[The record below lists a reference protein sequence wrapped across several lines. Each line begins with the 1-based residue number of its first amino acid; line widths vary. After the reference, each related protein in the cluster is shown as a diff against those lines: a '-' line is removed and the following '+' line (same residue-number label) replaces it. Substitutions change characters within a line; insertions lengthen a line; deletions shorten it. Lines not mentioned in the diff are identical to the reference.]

1 MRAIRL
7 LAFLIFAGAAAFAI
21 LPSNPA
27 RATPVAHAPLVPS
40 ASPEPG
46 GLIQPVYWH
55 RYYWHR
61 HYWHRH
67 YWHRALLAS
76 PLLSSLLLSSR
87 LLAPPV
93 LPPLWLAAPLLAQ
106 ALLASPLL
114 APLVTSGAAGVTRFS
129 AFTRPWD
136 NSGFRG

>member
-27 RATPVAHAPLVPS
+27 RATPVALAPLVPS

-67 YWHRALLAS
+67 YWHRHYYH
-76 PLLSSLLLSSR
+76 R
-87 LLAPPV
+87 YYYHRV
-93 LPPLWLAAPLLAQ
+93 YW
-106 ALLASPLL
+106 
-114 APLVTSGAAGVTRFS
+114 R
-129 AFTRPWD
+129 RPYYHHYGW
-136 NSGFRG
+136 RRHYWHRHYWHRRYWRRW